1 MLAAIVWALLY
12 HSRCKKQKWAGCMPG
27 QTTAEHGMM
36 RNGFCSVPWRRLEY
50 ILLRTFNSG
59 FGGMNSS
66 SPFRIAVLISGGGT
80 TLHNFIE
87 KIAAGRLPAE
97 IALVVSSS
105 PTARGLQ
112 FAADAGIPS
121 VVIERKAFA
130 SQDDFSRAIFDN
142 CRRSRIDLAVLAGFL
157 KRLTIPADFS
167 GRVVNIHPALVP
179 AFCGEGFYGHKVHEA
194 VLEYGAKLS
203 GCTVHFADNQYDHGP
218 VILQRAVPVL
228 DDDTPETLAARVFE
242 AECEAYP
249 EALRLIADG
258 RVSLEGRRVRIG
270 GEP

>member
-1 MLAAIVWALLY
+1 MAEE
-12 HSRCKKQKWAGCMPG
+12 AGVSGEP
-27 QTTAEHGMM
+27 AVKMM
-36 RNGFCSVPWRRLEY
+36 SKP
-50 ILLRTFNSG
+50 S
-59 FGGMNSS
+59 
-66 SPFRIAVLISGGGT
+66 FRIAVLISGGGT
-80 TLHNFIE
+80 TLRNFIE
-87 KIAAGRLPAE
+87 KIAAGRLPVE

-105 PTARGLQ
+105 PAARGLQ

-121 VVIERKAFA
+121 VVVARKSFA
-130 SQDDFSRAIFDN
+130 DQNAFSRAIFDR
-142 CRRSRIDLAVLAGFL
+142 CRLSHVDLVAMAGFL
-157 KRLTIPADFS
+157 KRVTIPEDFA

-179 AFCGEGFYGHKVHEA
+179 AFCGEGFYGRRVHEA

-249 EALRLIADG
+249 EALRLLAAG
-258 RVSLEGRRVRIG
+258 RVTVEGRRVRIQR
-270 GEP
+270 EP